1 MTRDT
6 KKELRLK
13 CRRNLKTVKRK
24 NLIQALKEAN
34 KGIEP
39 VLGQASRVLSCSF
52 KRARALCLLA
62 RLGQVG
68 AGARGAPAKRA
79 AAQRAEHVS
88 RQDAEGRGGLDGK
101 RAGDGPVSRRGNSE
115 SSYCSSITR
124 QTQLEALTWPANGH
138 GDVSW

>member
-1 MTRDT
+1 MDGHV
-6 KKELRLK
+6 LRGSSK
-13 CRRNLKTVKRK
+13 VNRYW
-24 NLIQALKEAN
+24 
-34 KGIEP
+34 
-39 VLGQASRVLSCSF
+39 
-52 KRARALCLLA
+52 LA

-68 AGARGAPAKRA
+68 AGARGAAAKRA

-101 RAGDGPVSRRGNSE
+101 RESRYYG
-115 SSYCSSITR
+115 SITR